1 MILDAKRKLQ
11 VQEGIEPKAHFEQKF
26 TMVLERFLIDMG
38 SYLRHFVF
46 HSMGRWIDI
55 SKRQYKILVLIV
67 IGEHAKRGVLGAIS
81 SIEVKLN
88 CHGNSEKSEK

>member
-1 MILDAKRKLQ
+1 MKGVWPMILDAKRKLQ

-38 SYLRHFVF
+38 SYLRHCVF

-67 IGEHAKRGVLGAIS
+67 IGEHMLKDWSFGS
-81 SIEVKLN
+81 YFF
-88 CHGNSEKSEK
+88 H